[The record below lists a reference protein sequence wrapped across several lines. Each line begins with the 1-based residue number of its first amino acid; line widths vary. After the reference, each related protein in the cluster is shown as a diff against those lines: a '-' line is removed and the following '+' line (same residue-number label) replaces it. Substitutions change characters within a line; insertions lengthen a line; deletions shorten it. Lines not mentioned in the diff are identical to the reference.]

1 MGTNWSAEAALA
13 AGGAADDVSQ
23 LMAHSAPHDVRP
35 RRPSEYALAA
45 SMKSNT
51 SRPENQN
58 QSPYHF
64 TYHFPIPLQINQ
76 KKVIYQY
83 DTVKL
88 STLSQG
94 DTVGG
99 LSPVAKSGE

>member
-1 MGTNWSAEAALA
+1 MAGLMGTNWSAEAALA

-35 RRPSEYALAA
+35 RRPSECALAVHEI
-45 SMKSNT
+45 KL

-76 KKVIYQY
+76 KKFKYQY
-83 DTVKL
+83 DTGKL
-88 STLSQG
+88 STL
-94 DTVGG
+94 
-99 LSPVAKSGE
+99 PR